1 MKKTTFACLFAC
13 FTLLGICAGC
23 SSNTSTDHA
32 RVHIIFDTDMAPDY
46 DDVGALALL
55 HSYADEGAVEILGTI
70 ASNQWPTAAPTI
82 EVINTYFGRPDI
94 PVAAVKGDGPSQN
107 TWHKEPKWTEE
118 LPKRYPHTLKSSA
131 DAPDALA
138 TYRQLLSQ
146 QPDQSVTIVTV
157 GFFSNLK
164 NLLASGPDPYSPLSG
179 KELVAQ
185 KVKLLVSMAGGV
197 PEGREFNVY
206 IDAKAS
212 QYIFT
217 EWPTPIILSGFEIG
231 DKVRTG
237 RRLVESGVQGSP
249 IVDAYTMCLAQD
261 NPAGRQSWDQTVT
274 LVAAQG
280 AEPFFTLVRG
290 TMHVADDG
298 SNTWTDDPK
307 GQHAYLVFKKT
318 PEEVTT
324 FIENRMMH
332 QPKVK

>member
-1 MKKTTFACLFAC
+1 MKKTSFACLMVC
-13 FTLLGICAGC
+13 FTLLGFCAGC
-23 SSNTSTDHA
+23 SSNNAADA

-55 HSYADEGAVEILGTI
+55 HSYADEGAVEILGTV

-94 PVAAVKGDGPSQN
+94 PVAAVKGDGPSQ
-107 TWHKEPKWTEE
+107 TSWHKEPKWTEE
-118 LPKRYPHTLKSSA
+118 LPKRYPHKLKSSA
-131 DAPDALA
+131 DAPDALT
-138 TYRQLLSQ
+138 TYRQLLNQ
-146 QPDQSVTIVTV
+146 QPDQSVTIVTI

-164 NLLASGPDPYSPLSG
+164 NLLASGPDQYSPLSG
-179 KELVAQ
+179 KELVAK
-185 KVKLLVSMAGGV
+185 KVKLLVSMAGGF
-197 PEGREFNVY
+197 PEGREYNVFV
-206 IDAKAS
+206 DAKAS

-217 EWPTPIILSGFEIG
+217 EWPTPVILSGFEIG
-231 DKVRTG
+231 DKIRTG
-237 RRLVESGVQGSP
+237 KRLVESGVQGSP
-249 IVDAYTMCLAQD
+249 VVDTYTMCLAQD
-261 NPAGRQSWDQTVT
+261 DPAGRQSWDQTAT

-280 AEPFFTLVRG
+280 VEPFFSLVRG

-307 GQHAYLVFKKT
+307 GRHAYLVFKKT

-332 QPKVK
+332 QPQRK